1 MSRGLNIQKQL
12 FLIVAL
18 ACAVLFAPTT
28 MIIFFGMLPTIGANL
43 MDKTR
48 GKSRAMCVGM
58 MNLAGV
64 MPFVL
69 ELWLSTAP
77 NSIDN
82 ALKVLMEPKSIV
94 IMYVMAATGYA
105 IESTVTGMVA
115 TIMQQRAVAR
125 LKQIEQILT
134 EMQDRWGYFV
144 DGSVKLDDYGFPVKS
159 DDE

>member
-1 MSRGLNIQKQL
+1 MSRGINIQKQL

-28 MIIFFGMLPTIGANL
+28 MIVFFGMMPTIGANL

-48 GKSRAMCVGM
+48 SKSRAMCVGM

-69 ELWLSTAP
+69 ELWLSSSP
-77 NSIDN
+77 NSLEN
-82 ALKVLMEPKSIV
+82 AIKIMMEPKSVI

-115 TIMQQRAVAR
+115 TIMQQRATAR
-125 LKQIEQILT
+125 LKQIDLILN

-144 DGSVKLDDYGFPVKS
+144 DGSTKLDDYGFPVKS
-159 DDE
+159 NDE